1 MKWKVVSGRWHGGH
15 EMDAVVMA
23 GGRGLRLG
31 MGEKPCIKVMGKHL
45 VTYVIDALDKSEG
58 IDRIF
63 VAVSPAT
70 PNTETVVLDHYGG
83 RIKVIRTPG
92 GNYVGD
98 MVHTVETAE
107 ILEPVLIIM
116 SDLPL
121 ITPEL
126 IDLIINEYRK
136 CGTPALS
143 VHVPISVCR
152 SLGIRPD
159 TVFNR
164 NGKLIVPTGVNI
176 LDGRDIHKEQ
186 EDFNLVLENPELALN
201 INTVNELA
209 HCKQLLEVS

>member
-1 MKWKVVSGRWHGGH
+1 
-15 EMDAVVMA
+15 MDSVVMA
-23 GGRGLRLG
+23 GGLGRRLG
-31 MGEKPCIKVMGKHL
+31 MGEKPCIELMGKYL
-45 VTYVIDALDKSEG
+45 VTYVIDALDKAER

-70 PNTETVVLDHYGG
+70 PNTETVVLNHYRG

-98 MVHTVETAE
+98 MVHAVETAG

-121 ITPEL
+121 ITSEL
-126 IDLIINEYRK
+126 IDSIIDEYQK

-201 INTVNELA
+201 INTVNELV
-209 HCKQLLEVS
+209 HCKQLLEVV

>member
-1 MKWKVVSGRWHGGH
+1 
-15 EMDAVVMA
+15 MDSVVMA
-23 GGRGLRLG
+23 GGLGRRLG
-31 MGEKPCIKVMGKHL
+31 MGEKPCIELMGKYL
-45 VTYVIDALDKSEG
+45 VTYVIDALDKAEH

-70 PNTETVVLDHYGG
+70 PNTETVVLNHYGG

-98 MVHTVETAE
+98 MVHAVETAG
-107 ILEPVLIIM
+107 ILKPVLIIM

-121 ITPEL
+121 ITSEL
-126 IDLIINEYRK
+126 IDLIIDEYQK

-159 TVFNR
+159 TVFHR

-176 LDGRDIHKEQ
+176 LDGHDIHKEQ

-209 HCKQLLEVS
+209 HCKQLLEVV

>member
-1 MKWKVVSGRWHGGH
+1 
-15 EMDAVVMA
+15 MDAVVMA
-23 GGRGLRLG
+23 GGLGRRLG
-31 MGEKPCIKVMGKHL
+31 MGEKPCIELLGKHL
-45 VTYVIDALDKSEG
+45 VTYVLDALDKAEH

-70 PNTETVVLDHYGG
+70 PNTEAVVLNHYGG
-83 RIKVIRTPG
+83 RIKVIRTLG

-98 MVHTVETAE
+98 MVHAVETAG

-126 IDLIINEYRK
+126 IDSIINEYHK

-143 VHVPISVCR
+143 VYVPISVCR

-159 TVFNR
+159 TVFNK

-176 LDGRDIHKEQ
+176 LDGHDIHNEQ

-201 INTVNELA
+201 INTVNELT
-209 HCKQLLEVS
+209 HCKQLLEVA